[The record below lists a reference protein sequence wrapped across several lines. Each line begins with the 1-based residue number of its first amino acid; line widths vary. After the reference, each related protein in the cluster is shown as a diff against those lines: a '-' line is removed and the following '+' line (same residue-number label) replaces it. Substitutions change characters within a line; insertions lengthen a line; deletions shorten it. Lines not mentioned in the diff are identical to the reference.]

1 MRMYALK
8 SVEAG
13 KFEVEEDEETL
24 TVPAVIT
31 REDVYDYDGMLVY
44 EPAEEIEQAL
54 SLLRTLG

>member
-1 MRMYALK
+1 MYALK